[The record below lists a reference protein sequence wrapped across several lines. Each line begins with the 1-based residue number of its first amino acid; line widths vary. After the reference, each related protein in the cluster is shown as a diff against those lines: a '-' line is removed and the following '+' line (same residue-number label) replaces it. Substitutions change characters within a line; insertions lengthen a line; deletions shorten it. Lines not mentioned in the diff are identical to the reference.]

1 MRKSRRLPRLTAWL
15 LIAVALVAVTYCLEP
30 TRLPSVVA
38 KLANFTL
45 AGVVAYWFD
54 RGVFYYARPD
64 RYLIDTAAPLLS
76 FDNNNV
82 IPGCE
87 ELFIAACR
95 RRAIIIGA
103 AMLAV
108 ALGV

>member
-1 MRKSRRLPRLTAWL
+1 MRKIRPPRLTVWL

-38 KLANFTL
+38 KLANITL
-45 AGVVAYWFD
+45 AGVAAYWLD

-64 RYLIDTAAPLLS
+64 RYLIDTAAPLSLH
-76 FDNNNV
+76 DNNNV
-82 IPGCE
+82 MPGCE

-95 RRAIIIGA
+95 RRATIIGV

>member
-1 MRKSRRLPRLTAWL
+1 MKIPRLTGWL
-15 LIAVALVAVTYCLEP
+15 FIALVLVALTAYAEP

-38 KLANFTL
+38 KLANIVL
-45 AGVVAYWFD
+45 AGVAAYWFD

-64 RYLIDTAAPLLS
+64 RYLSDHNPLAV
-76 FDNNNV
+76 FFECNNV
-82 IPGCE
+82 MTGCE
-87 ELFIAACR
+87 ELFIAACQ
-95 RRAIIIGA
+95 RRATLIGA

>member
-1 MRKSRRLPRLTAWL
+1 MPKFRLPRLPRLTGWA
-15 LIAVALVAVTYCLEP
+15 LIALSLVALTWLAEP
-30 TRLPSVVA
+30 TRLPSVAA
-38 KLANFTL
+38 KLANIVL

-64 RYLIDTAAPLLS
+64 RYMGQYGRDGDVERP
-76 FDNNNV
+76 
-82 IPGCE
+82 CQ
-87 ELFIAACR
+87 ELFIAACQ
-95 RRAIIIGA
+95 RRATIIGA